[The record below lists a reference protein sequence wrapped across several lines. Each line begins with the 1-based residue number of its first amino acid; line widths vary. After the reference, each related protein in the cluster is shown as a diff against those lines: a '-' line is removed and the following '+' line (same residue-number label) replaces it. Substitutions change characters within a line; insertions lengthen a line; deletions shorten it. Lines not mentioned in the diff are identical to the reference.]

1 MWDLT
6 TGKVLR
12 TIANVHSPGASILHV
27 KFTCDRNVAISND
40 SGGSVFALEFKRLIG
55 VRSYDAQC
63 LFSGS
68 RGQVSKFC
76 FVGEFCS
83 AIERDT

>member
-12 TIANVHSPGASILHV
+12 TIANVHPPGVSILHV
-27 KFTCDRNVAISND
+27 KFTCDRTVAISND

-55 VRSYDAQC
+55 VRSYDAKC

-68 RGQVSKFC
+68 RGQVNS
-76 FVGEFCS
+76 FV
-83 AIERDT
+83 